1 MSQVS
6 PAVAFLAIVVTVAV
20 AIGTGYLWLRGLPR
34 LIWAIS
40 FAPLLAWTV
49 AIALFLI
56 SGVTAAIFTK
66 GLICASTLIGLW
78 VTVVA
83 APFITDLIGWT
94 FDEDR
99 KAENTGSRPLLGYI
113 IDRRS
118 RGNDAA
124 YVLPGETRTS
134 FGPEPRDS
142 LSPRAGD
149 LRAEGLR

>member
-6 PAVAFLAIVVTVAV
+6 SAVPFLAIVMTVAV
-20 AIGTGYLWLRGLPR
+20 TIGAGYLWLRGLPR

-49 AIALFLI
+49 AITLFLA

-66 GLICASTLIGLW
+66 GLVCASTLVGLW
-78 VTVVA
+78 ATVVA
-83 APFITDLIGWT
+83 APFITDLIGWM
-94 FDEDR
+94 FDRDR
-99 KAENTGSRPLLGYI
+99 KVQPTGSRPLLGYI

-118 RGNDAA
+118 RRNDAA

-134 FGPEPRDS
+134 FGPEAPGRS
-142 LSPRAGD
+142 GMQR
-149 LRAEGLR
+149 